1 MCGFHIGRAAVNGY
15 FGAMNEPFTAPSSRE
30 DVARYISD
38 NDVEFLFAQ
47 FVDMHGKPNAKLVP
61 ARHLEGL
68 LEDGA
73 GFAGFA
79 AGAIGQR
86 PNDPDIAA
94 IPDVRSLTP
103 LPWRPNV
110 ARLACDVTVEGE
122 AWPYCPRTILRGVL
136 DRAASMG
143 YEFMI
148 GAELEYF
155 LVRKLDDGSIEL
167 ADPLDTLDQPCYDMR
182 ALTRNLDFMSEVSR
196 HITALGWNNYANDH
210 EDANGQ
216 FEQNFDFADAL
227 TTCDRSIFFRYMVE
241 SLAQER
247 GLIATFM
254 PKPFGHLTGN
264 GCHFHMSLWKD
275 GENVFEVDPSDDPRG
290 LGLSPLAYKFIGG
303 LKAHAK
309 AYIALTAPTVGS
321 YKRLVVGT
329 RSGSSWAPVFVSY
342 GYNNR
347 TQMLRV
353 PAPGRVEDRTVDGSC
368 NPYLGAAAVLA
379 AGLDGIERELDPGE
393 PTTELNL
400 HELDDERRAELGIDL
415 LPGNLLD
422 ATREL
427 EKCDV
432 LRKALGNTGREDYVD
447 YFVHEKRQEF
457 RDWHDQVSQWEIDRY
472 LQLF

>member
-1 MCGFHIGRAAVNGY
+1 MTDK
-15 FGAMNEPFTAPSSRE
+15 PFTAPE
-30 DVARYISD
+30 TLDDVRKYISD
-38 NDVEFLFAQ
+38 NGIEFLFAQ

-61 ARHLEGL
+61 ATHLDGL
-68 LEDGA
+68 MEDGA

-79 AGAIGQR
+79 AGEIGQG
-86 PNDPDIAA
+86 PHDPDLAA
-94 IPDVRSLTP
+94 MPDVRTLTP
-103 LPWRPNV
+103 LPWRPGV
-110 ARLACDVTVEGE
+110 ARIACDVHVEGQE
-122 AWPYCPRTILRGVL
+122 WPYCPRTILRRQL
-136 DRAASMG
+136 ERARSMG
-143 YEFMI
+143 FEFYV

-155 LVRKLDDGSIEL
+155 LVRKREDGSIEL
-167 ADPLDTLDQPCYDMR
+167 ADQMDTLDQPCYDMR
-182 ALTRNLDFMSEVSR
+182 GLTRHLDFVSDVAR
-196 HITALGWNNYANDH
+196 KITALGWGNYATDH

-216 FEQNFDFADAL
+216 FEQNFEFADAL
-227 TTCDRSIFFRYMVE
+227 TTCDRAIFFRYMVE

-247 GLIATFM
+247 GMIATFM
-254 PKPFGHLTGN
+254 PKPFSHLTGN

-290 LGLSPLAYKFIGG
+290 LGLSPLAYNFIGG

-309 AYIALTAPTVGS
+309 AYIAITAPTVGS

-329 RSGSSWAPVFVSY
+329 RSGSSWAPVYVSY

-347 TQMLRV
+347 TQMLRI

-379 AGLDGIERELDPGE
+379 AGLDGIERGLDPGD

-400 HELDDERRAELGIDL
+400 HEVTQEQRDELGIEL
-415 LPGNLLD
+415 LPANLLD

-427 EKCDV
+427 EKCEM

-447 YFVHEKRQEF
+447 YFVRVKQAEFQE
-457 RDWHDQVSQWEIDRY
+457 WHDQVSQWEVDRY